1 MDSPV
6 VAFENA
12 FMCAAAQA
20 GIPIATVGFVRSS
33 RFVHILYLAKEPHQS
48 LSAMRH
54 SAHTKHLLRAQF
66 LDRRR
71 DIQTR
76 RWGLEVRPTS
86 AAEIIQVSTIG
97 VLLRYYGT
105 LLIQFR

>member
-1 MDSPV
+1 MDSSV
-6 VAFENA
+6 AAFENA

-33 RFVHILYLAKEPHQS
+33 RFVHTLYLAEDPHQS

-54 SAHTKHLLRAQF
+54 SVHTKRLLRARF

-76 RWGLEVRPTS
+76 R
-86 AAEIIQVSTIG
+86 
-97 VLLRYYGT
+97 
-105 LLIQFR
+105 